1 MSKPYEHALLSVKKW
16 GGVPQDYL
24 PIHDFM
30 DSSKAHVADMR
41 HRAILHSSF
50 GIYLAEQVFGHM
62 IRITKKAGEWV
73 VNPCCDEDFATVS
86 VRDIAE
92 QHVIQDL
99 GFIPSVQQYLDHLTL
114 ADWMGGKKKKS
125 FSIQLTGQVQPEPDP
140 QSETELD
147 TIHNSFID

>member
-16 GGVPQDYL
+16 GGLPQDYL

-41 HRAILHSSF
+41 HRALLHSSF
-50 GIYLAEQVFGHM
+50 GIYLAEQVFGTN
-62 IRITKKAGEWV
+62 ILRTKRSHEFETA
-73 VNPCCDEDFATVS
+73 DLLVS

-99 GFIPSVQQYLDHLTL
+99 GFIPSVQQYLDHMTF
-114 ADWMGGKKKKS
+114 AEWMGGKKKKS
-125 FSIQLTGQVQPEPDP
+125 FTIVLKGAVQHD
-140 QSETELD
+140 
-147 TIHNSFID
+147 